1 MKRSIGFLLV
11 VAAILAAHMVFGDG
25 HEMARGLAAEGVIL
39 PLEEVLEKVHASY
52 PGRVL
57 EVELEDEDDQL
68 VYEIEILNASGEV
81 WKVYVNAATG
91 EILSQEQED

>member
-1 MKRSIGFLLV
+1 M
-11 VAAILAAHMVFGDG
+11 VAVFLAAHTVLGDG
-25 HEMARGLAAEGVIL
+25 HEMARGLAAEGLIL
-39 PLEEVLEKVHASY
+39 PLEEVLERVHASY

-57 EVELEDEDDQL
+57 EVELEEEHDQL

-91 EILSQEQED
+91 EIFSQEQED

>member
-1 MKRSIGFLLV
+1 MQRSLSFLLV
-11 VAAILAAHMVFGDG
+11 VSAVLAARLVFGDG

-39 PLEEVLEKVHASY
+39 PLEEVLKIVYERH

-57 EVELEDEDDQL
+57 EVELEEEHDQL
-68 VYEIEILNASGEV
+68 VYEIEILNASGGV

-91 EILSQEQED
+91 EIYHKGQED